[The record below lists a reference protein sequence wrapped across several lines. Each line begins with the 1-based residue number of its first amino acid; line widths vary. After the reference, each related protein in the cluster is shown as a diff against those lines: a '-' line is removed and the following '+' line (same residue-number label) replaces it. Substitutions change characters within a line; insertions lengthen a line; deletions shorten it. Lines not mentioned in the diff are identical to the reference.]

1 MEQQFVDVLSCKEEV
16 KNSLGDY
23 GDQFCNYSD
32 YQYICDVIS
41 EISDSN
47 VDIFYYD
54 LFEWCKENFEYVE
67 KAIGEGLCDLS
78 NPDIPKMIQAGQY
91 TKIQQDLYNNLD
103 AIMYNYCMNYILNA
117 LQLEKITK
125 EQDEQIQE
133 KCTDVDNNDT
143 LEDFTDFINKL
154 LNINNEEE

>member
-23 GDQFCNYSD
+23 GDQFCNYSG
-32 YQYICDVIS
+32 YQYICDVIFK
-41 EISDSN
+41 IPDSN
-47 VDIFYYD
+47 VDISYYD
-54 LFEWCKENFEYVE
+54 LFDWCKENFEYVE
-67 KAIGEGLCDLS
+67 EAIGEGLCDLY

-91 TKIQQDLYNNLD
+91 IKIQQDLYNNLD
-103 AIMYNYCMNYILNA
+103 AIMYDYCMNYILNA

-143 LEDFTDFINKL
+143 LEDFTDFINEL